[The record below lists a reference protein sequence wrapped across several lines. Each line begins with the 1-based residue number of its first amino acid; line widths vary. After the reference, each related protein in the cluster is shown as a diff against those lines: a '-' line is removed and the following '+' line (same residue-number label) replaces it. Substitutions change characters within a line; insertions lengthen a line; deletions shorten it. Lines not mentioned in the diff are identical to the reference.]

1 MSGLSSGTSK
11 KGEEAFLKISAL
23 HGQFDERY
31 ALGRGGAVGVGDHSR
46 YAILVA
52 CGDEIAEADAEPVS
66 QVGRRESAAGEQCL
80 QAGEVGGVFAAEDK
94 LIAAHGEQLRGRAL
108 EDPAAMIDDDQ
119 PVTDLLDLSELM

>member
-46 YAILVA
+46 YAILVT
-52 CGDEIAEADAEPVS
+52 CGDEIAEADAEPVA
-66 QVGRRESAAGEQCL
+66 QVGRREPAAGEQCL

-94 LIAAHGEQLRGRAL
+94 LIAAHGRPTPGPGPEKPSG
-108 EDPAAMIDDDQ
+108 
-119 PVTDLLDLSELM
+119 PVHDEPPGHSLPDRRRPK

>member
-46 YAILVA
+46 YAILVT
-52 CGDEIAEADAEPVS
+52 CGDEIAEADAEPVA
-66 QVGRRESAAGEQCL
+66 QVGRREPAAGGPIR
-80 QAGEVGGVFAAEDK
+80 AYAP
-94 LIAAHGEQLRGRAL
+94 LRHL
-108 EDPAAMIDDDQ
+108 LH
-119 PVTDLLDLSELM
+119 PVPDATPRPP